1 MQKNYLLLLAFSIS
15 TFCAVAQIDTLSQ
28 KDKLAL
34 DSMMKNDEFL
44 KLMKDEAK
52 SAVDVSI
59 GFGNG
64 AFSTDNK
71 AANATGVTNQLI
83 IMPSV
88 LYRTKAG
95 FSFGITGFLTNS
107 TVNNKLELYQTG
119 LSAAYDY
126 YGDDVRTGISYTRFL
141 SDKNKYNTKSLYE
154 NDIFGYVKKAK
165 GAIQPGLSLGFANG
179 NYKEVVFRSELV
191 TYTVPFSFPR
201 RDTTVLIAGYD
212 STNNKTSYFSLSAN
226 VSHDFSFYKVF
237 SKDDEFDFT
246 PSLIVNFGSD
256 KLTVT
261 HTNKIFDR
269 LKLQRLQ
276 NKKQMELTNKFQVQS
291 VAASFDFTYSVG
303 KFFLQPNLYLDY
315 YLPETSSQ
323 RLSTIFSVTTGFTF

>member
-15 TFCAVAQIDTLSQ
+15 AFCAVAQTDTLSQ

-44 KLMKDEAK
+44 KLMKDGAK

-64 AFSTDNK
+64 AFSADNK

-83 IMPSV
+83 MMPSV
-88 LYRTKAG
+88 LYRTKTG

-107 TVNNKLELYQTG
+107 TVNNKVELYQTG

-126 YGDDVRTGISYTRFL
+126 FGDDVRTGISYTRFL
-141 SDKNKYNTKSLYE
+141 SDKNKYNTKSLYQ
-154 NDIFGYVKKAK
+154 NDFFGYLKRAK
-165 GAIQPGLSLGFANG
+165 GILQPGLSLGFSNG
-179 NYKEVVFRSELV
+179 NYKEASLA
-191 TYTVPFSFPR
+191 SFVLRRPLNPR
-201 RDTTVLIAGYD
+201 GDTTIFAMD
-212 STNNKTSYFSLSAN
+212 STDNRASYFSASAS
-226 VSHDFSFYKVF
+226 VEHDFSFYTVF
-237 SKDDEFDFT
+237 SKNDELDFI
-246 PSLIVNFGSD
+246 PSLILNFGSD
-256 KLTVT
+256 KLTQT

-269 LKLQRLQ
+269 LRKLSAI
-276 NKKQMELTNKFQVQS
+276 KKVESNNKFQVQS

>member
-15 TFCAVAQIDTLSQ
+15 TLCALAQTDTLSQ
-28 KDKLAL
+28 KDKAAL

-52 SAVDVSI
+52 SAVDISM

-64 AFSTDNK
+64 AFSADNK

-83 IMPSV
+83 VMPSV
-88 LYRTKAG
+88 LYRTKKG
-95 FSFGITGFLTNS
+95 FSFGVTGFLTNS
-107 TVNNKLELYQTG
+107 IVNNKLELYQTG
-119 LSAAYDY
+119 LSGAYDY

-141 SDKNKYNTKSLYE
+141 SDKNKYNSKSLYQ
-154 NDIFGYVKKAK
+154 NDFFGYLKRAK
-165 GAIQPGLSLGFANG
+165 GILQPGLSLGFSNG
-179 NYKEVVFRSELV
+179 TYKETSLA
-191 TYTVPFSFPR
+191 SFVLRRPLNPR
-201 RDTTVLIAGYD
+201 GDTTIIAMD
-212 STNNKTSYFSLSAN
+212 STDNKASYFSVSAN
-226 VSHDFSFYKVF
+226 IEHDFNFYTVF
-237 SKDDEFDFT
+237 SKNDELDFV
-246 PSLIVNFGSD
+246 PSVIINFGSD
-256 KLTVT
+256 KLTQT

-269 LKLQRLQ
+269 IRKLSTIKKVESN
-276 NKKQMELTNKFQVQS
+276 NKLQVQS

-303 KFFLQPNLYLDY
+303 KFFLQPNLYFDY